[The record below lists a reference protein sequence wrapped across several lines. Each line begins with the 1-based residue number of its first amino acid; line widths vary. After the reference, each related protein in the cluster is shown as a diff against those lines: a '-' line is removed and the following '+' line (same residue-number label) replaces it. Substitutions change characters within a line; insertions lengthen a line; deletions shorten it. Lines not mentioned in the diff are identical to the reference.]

1 MPRAPLSLAVQS
13 PLARHCAACDSFELG
28 RAFRVRWVAS
38 TGVATGD
45 ASDRLLH
52 SEPIQLEHPCSVA
65 SQRSDPTLARCL
77 AAPSRG
83 ESLSYRALRLVLV
96 HAKRLL
102 SRSCCARPETR
113 VVDTGWLGAAR
124 CERGRGGSRFTTR
137 PPLRRPTVR
146 YARALSSAARDR
158 MAASDTPVASSV
170 LVGMGRGCVPNC
182 GSEAAKTGSA
192 GAL

>member
-1 MPRAPLSLAVQS
+1 MRPIDFCTPNQS
-13 PLARHCAACDSFELG
+13 NS
-28 RAFRVRWVAS
+28 S
-38 TGVATGD
+38 T
-45 ASDRLLH
+45 
-52 SEPIQLEHPCSVA
+52 P
-65 SQRSDPTLARCL
+65 
-77 AAPSRG
+77 APSLPSAAICPLRDALRRFAR